1 MVNMVNLVAIKIH
14 MKRVTAV
21 IFFAFISSMTVS
33 QVKDLKPSEIAGLD
47 LSDAGAAK
55 FNRDREIY
63 TKISDKLVAG
73 TSIEELSDEE
83 RRILNETNET
93 VESYW
98 DIMGA
103 ECNWYCGGGP
113 NEVTASTIL
122 KAQGE
127 NSYAAT
133 NAHDLSYKT
142 AWVEG
147 APGDGVGEFLL
158 YKFAPASPRIT
169 DIIVV
174 NGYVKSTRAYH
185 DNARAKKLKMYLN
198 DEPYAILHLEDRIS
212 RQFFKVEPIG
222 NGNRT
227 DRKVLMLRPGWTL
240 KFEVLEVYKGLKYD
254 DLAITEIYF
263 DGIDVH

>member
-1 MVNMVNLVAIKIH
+1 
-14 MKRVTAV
+14 
-21 IFFAFISSMTVS
+21 
-33 QVKDLKPSEIAGLD
+33 
-47 LSDAGAAK
+47 
-55 FNRDREIY
+55 
-63 TKISDKLVAG
+63 
-73 TSIEELSDEE
+73 
-83 RRILNETNET
+83 